1 MQKLLYI
8 TGLLLGTCLVGF
20 LIIYFIVGLERF
32 WDKVGGDPDMG
43 AVDFANVQRT
53 QTPNQYLACPENLC
67 AESRDIIA
75 PIFNMP
81 VDVLQNKVRARLI
94 SDDNIKLVADLTS
107 DRSERYLARAPF
119 LRFPDTINVQYF
131 ELTNNTSTIA
141 IFARAKLGQSDLG
154 ANKKRIVTLLAQLAR

>member
-81 VDVLQNKVRARLI
+81 VDVLQNKVRALLI
-94 SDDNIKLVADLTS
+94 S

-154 ANKKRIVTLLAQLAR
+154 ANKQRIMTLLAQLAE